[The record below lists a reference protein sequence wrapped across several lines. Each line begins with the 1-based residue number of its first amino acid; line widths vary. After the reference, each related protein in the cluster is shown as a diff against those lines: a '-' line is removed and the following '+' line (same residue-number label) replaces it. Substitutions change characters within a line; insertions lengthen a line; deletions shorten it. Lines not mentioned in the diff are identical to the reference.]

1 MKNYFLSA
9 ILLFSFALTGQNKID
24 SLRKVVKAAKADT
37 NHVITLNLLSDELW
51 RDGNEEALVFANK
64 ALSESIKLNYK
75 RGEAEAYNSIGIIYD
90 DQGNYHTGL
99 ENYLKAL
106 KIYKE
111 TGDKKGIASEYN
123 NIGIIYKNESRY
135 QKALEYY
142 LRALKIRED
151 IKDKKGTGI
160 CYNNIANIYTI
171 QKNYTKA
178 LEFYNK
184 SLHIKEELGDKKGQ
198 GTTYNNIGTIY
209 DTMEELDKALLN
221 YLKALKLCEEAEYKR
236 GIANSN
242 NNIGI
247 IYKKQADVMTD
258 KKAAAAKYDEALTYY
273 LKALKL
279 REEAG
284 NKDGIAMTYINLG
297 SLYLKKG
304 NLPETYKYINSS
316 IPIYIETGNRE
327 GLENAYILAADYY
340 NIKGDYKQA
349 YSYEKLYSDVKDSIL
364 NKENS
369 ENISRMNAQFDSEKK
384 DNEIKLL
391 NKDKEQR
398 ELLRSEEKQKQSI
411 ILFSVIAGL
420 ILAAVFSIFLYK
432 RFKIIQKQN
441 GVIEKQ
447 KQEVEQEKEN
457 ADRLRD
463 IAESQTLI
471 AIEQKQITELKQ
483 KEIIDSINYAKRI
496 QNALLKDEDH
506 VSNHLPSHFILFKPK
521 DIISGDFYW
530 SLEKQGH
537 LYMTAADCTGHGV
550 PGAMMSM
557 LGIAFLNE
565 INSTPDLLN
574 PADVL
579 NKLRERI
586 IKELNQTGKE
596 GENKD
601 GMDISLVRLNLATK
615 EMEWAGANNPIY
627 MITNGELSEIKSNKQ
642 PIGFTINMQP
652 FTNHRMQ
659 LAKDTLLYLF
669 TDGFADQFGG
679 SRGKKFKYAQ
689 LKELLLSMTN
699 QTMQAQKDILATTLN
714 SWKGNLEQVDDIL
727 IIGMNV

>member
-1 MKNYFLSA
+1 MKNYFLPA
-9 ILLFSFALTGQNKID
+9 IVLFSIVLTGQNKID
-24 SLRKVVKAAKADT
+24 SLRNVVKAAKADT

-51 RDGNEEALVFANK
+51 RDGNQEALIFANK

-75 RGEAEAYNSIGIIYD
+75 HGAAEAYNSIGIIYD
-90 DQGNYHTGL
+90 DEGNYKLGL
-99 ENYLKAL
+99 NNYLKAL
-106 KIYKE
+106 KIYE
-111 TGDKKGIASEYN
+111 GLGNKKGIAAEYN
-123 NIGIIYKNESRY
+123 NIGIIYKNEGNHE
-135 QKALEYY
+135 KALENY
-142 LRALKIRED
+142 LKALKIREE
-151 IKDKKGTGI
+151 IKDKKGIGT
-160 CYNNIANIYTI
+160 CYNNIANIYTV

-178 LEFYNK
+178 LEFYSK
-184 SLHIKEELGDKKGQ
+184 SLKIKEELGDKKGQ

-209 DTMEELDKALLN
+209 DTMDSLAKALLN
-221 YLKALKLCEEAEYKR
+221 YLKALKLSEEAEYKR
-236 GIANSN
+236 GIANSE

-247 IYKKQADVMTD
+247 IYKKQADIMTD
-258 KKAAAAKYDEALTYY
+258 KKEAALKYNESLNHY

-304 NLPETYKYINSS
+304 DMPETYKYISS
-316 IPIYIETGNRE
+316 CIPIYLETGNKE
-327 GLENAYILAADYY
+327 GLENAYGLAADYY
-340 NIKGDYKQA
+340 NRKGDYNQA
-349 YSYEKLYSDVKDSIL
+349 YHYEKLYGDVKDSIL

-369 ENISRMNAQFDSEKK
+369 KNMSRMNALYDSEKK

-391 NKDKEQR
+391 NKDKEQQ
-398 ELLRSEEKQKQSI
+398 ELLSNEEKKTQRI
-411 ILFSVIAGL
+411 ILFSVIVGL
-420 ILAAVFSIFLYK
+420 LLVAVFSIFLYK

-441 GVIEKQ
+441 TVIEKQ
-447 KQEVEQEKEN
+447 KKEVEREKEN

-471 AIEQKQITELKQ
+471 VIEQKQMTELKQ

-496 QNALLKDEDH
+496 QNALLKDEDN
-506 VSNHLPSHFILFKPK
+506 VSDRLPPHFILFKPK

-537 LYMTAADCTGHGV
+537 LYMAAADCTGHGV

-565 INSTPDLLN
+565 INSIPHLLN

-601 GMDISLVRLNLATK
+601 GMDISLVRLNIATK
-615 EMEWAGANNPIY
+615 EMEWAGANNSIY
-627 MITNGELSEIKSNKQ
+627 MIVNGELSEIKSNKQ

-652 FTNHRMQ
+652 FTNHRLQ

-689 LKELLLSMTN
+689 LKGLLLSMTN
-699 QTMQAQKDILATTLN
+699 QSMEAQKEILATTLSN
-714 SWKGNLEQVDDIL
+714 WKGNLEQVDDIL